1 MFSQL
6 QQKSNTKKNG
16 KQYKRQTQRRRR
28 LLRWGSWLLSL
39 ALLVALCLGIIGGSD
54 WFVTRPATAQGSTPD
69 SASGNN
75 PKPPKLSL
83 PTPAPMPS
91 PSVVITNPST
101 PTASPAPTKPT
112 SGALTLE
119 SAGAKLVQLADGVYG
134 LIASTDFPPKGNQI
148 AICNGGIVIGSDGV
162 LVIDPFHTPE
172 LGELVLAT
180 VKKLTDKPIR
190 YVVNTHYHFDH
201 TGGNAAFKKIGVPIV
216 GRGLIREYIVSRR
229 GNLKDFPPVTPPDV
243 IVNSQTDLWLGDR
256 MVRLERMEGHSAGTD
271 LVAYV
276 TDAKVLFTGDMVF
289 NQRIPYTGDGDL
301 REWQGSLY
309 RMLVTY
315 PEAKVVPGHGDVGNM
330 EITQSQQTYFN
341 ALERLAIEWKRQAIT
356 KEAALQRDA
365 KVPEAYKNYKFQA
378 LYSNNLSTAYD
389 QYTTSITMPLIP

>member
-6 QQKSNTKKNG
+6 QQKLNNKKKG
-16 KQYKRQTQRRRR
+16 KQQKRLTQRRRR

-39 ALLVALCLGIIGGSD
+39 ALLAALCLGIIGGSD
-54 WFVTRPATAQGSTPD
+54 WFVTRAATAQDNP
-69 SASGNN
+69 N
-75 PKPPKLSL
+75 PKTPKLSL
-83 PTPAPMPS
+83 PTPAPTPS
-91 PSVVITNPST
+91 PSVVITSPTS
-101 PTASPAPTKPT
+101 PTASPAPATPT
-112 SGALTLE
+112 QAAASPVITLDNAGLKLT
-119 SAGAKLVQLADGVYG
+119 QLAEGVYG

-148 AICNGGIVIGSDGV
+148 AICNGGIIVGSEAV
-162 LVIDPFHTPE
+162 LVIDPFQTPE

-201 TGGNAAFKKIGVPIV
+201 TGGNVAFKKVGVPIV
-216 GRGLIREYIVSRR
+216 GRGLIREYIVGRR
-229 GNLKDFPPVTPPDV
+229 GNLKDFPQITPPDV

-276 TDAKVLFTGDMVF
+276 PDAKVLFTGDMVF

-330 EITQSQQTYFN
+330 EITQAQQTYFN

-378 LYSNNLSTAYD
+378 LYGNNLSTAYD